1 MSTSTPEV
9 TQLLVAW
16 REGNQGALDELLPMV
31 YDELRR
37 IARRYLSRE
46 APGHT
51 LQATALVNE
60 AYLRLVN
67 QQNLEWQN
75 RAHFFAVAARV
86 MRHLLVDH
94 ARSYQYAKRGGGAVQ
109 VTLGD
114 ALGLSAQNESTDVL
128 ALNEALERLAKFD
141 PRKSQLI
148 ELRCFG
154 GLSVEETAAVLDIS
168 DVTVKR
174 EWAKAKAWLYRE
186 MSGEKAEV
194 GSRKSEV
201 GRKQ

>member
-1 MSTSTPEV
+1 
-9 TQLLVAW
+9 
-16 REGNQGALDELLPMV
+16 
-31 YDELRR
+31 
-37 IARRYLSRE
+37 
-46 APGHT
+46 
-51 LQATALVNE
+51 
-60 AYLRLVN
+60 
-67 QQNLEWQN
+67 
-75 RAHFFAVAARV
+75 
-86 MRHLLVDH
+86 
-94 ARSYQYAKRGGGAVQ
+94 
-109 VTLGD
+109 
-114 ALGLSAQNESTDVL
+114 VL